1 MRKNRVGG
9 FTLIELMIV
18 VVIVGILAAIAL
30 PSYQLY
36 VLRSHRTA
44 AVNAL
49 LDLGSREARY
59 YSANNAYTN
68 ALTGATGLGYASDP
82 APVPDATNPY
92 YQLSAALN
100 GNSFTLTA
108 QAVGNQVNDAECGNF
123 TYTGLGVKGIT
134 GTGSVS
140 KCWGSN

>member
-1 MRKNRVGG
+1 MRKNRASG

-30 PSYQLY
+30 PSYQRY
-36 VLRSHRTA
+36 VLRSHRTT

-49 LDLGSREARY
+49 LDMGSREVRY
-59 YSANNAYTN
+59 YSANNAYTSS
-68 ALTGATGLGYASDP
+68 LTGVNGLGYASNP
-82 APVPDATNPY
+82 VPVPDATTTY
-92 YQLSAALN
+92 YNLTAAIS

-108 QAVGNQVNDAECGNF
+108 QATGNQVNDTECGNF

-134 GTGSVS
+134 GTGTVAQ
-140 KCWGSN
+140 CWGVN

>member
-1 MRKNRVGG
+1 MRKYRARG

-30 PSYQLY
+30 PSYQQY
-36 VLRSHRTA
+36 VLRSHRTV

-49 LDLGSREARY
+49 LDMGSRETRY

-68 ALTGATGLGYASDP
+68 ALTGANGLGYASNL
-82 APVPDATNPY
+82 VPDATNPY
-92 YQLSAALN
+92 YSIGAALV
-100 GNSFTLTA
+100 GNSFLLTA
-108 QAVGNQVNDAECGNF
+108 TPVGNQMNDAECGNF

-134 GTGSVS
+134 GTGTVAQ
-140 KCWGSN
+140 CWGTN

>member
-1 MRKNRVGG
+1 MRKYRARG

-30 PSYQLY
+30 PSYQQY
-36 VLRSHRTA
+36 VLRSHRTV

-49 LDLGSREARY
+49 LDMGSRETRY

-68 ALTGATGLGYASDP
+68 ALTGVNGLGYASNL
-82 APVPDATNPY
+82 VPDATNPY
-92 YQLSAALN
+92 YSIGAALV
-100 GNSFTLTA
+100 GNSFLLTA
-108 QAVGNQVNDAECGNF
+108 TPFGNQMNDAECGNF

-134 GTGSVS
+134 GTGTVAQ
-140 KCWGSN
+140 CWGTN

>member
-1 MRKNRVGG
+1 MRKYRARG

-30 PSYQLY
+30 PSYQQY
-36 VLRSHRTA
+36 VLRSHRTV

-49 LDLGSREARY
+49 LDMGSREVRY
-59 YSANNAYTN
+59 YSANNAYTA

-82 APVPDATNPY
+82 LPVPDATNPY
-92 YQLSAALN
+92 YSVGAALN

-108 QAVGNQVNDAECGNF
+108 AAVGNQVNDAECGNF

-134 GTGSVS
+134 GTGTVAQ
-140 KCWGSN
+140 CWGTN